1 MNGLKMGAD
10 RRENIIWR
18 AERNVKTYFI
28 DFVDENTYVDDDD
41 DYGFASMG
49 NRDWVKKNQS

>member
-28 DFVDENTYVDDDD
+28 DFVDENTDVYDDD
-41 DYGFASMG
+41 DYGFASME
-49 NRDWVKKNQS
+49 NRDWVKKNQN

>member
-41 DYGFASMG
+41 DYAFASMG

>member
-1 MNGLKMGAD
+1 MGAD